1 MNSFA
6 HLLKQYI
13 NRIGASSY
21 WLAKRI
27 GVSSQTIDNWRNSKS
42 MPHKKDGVVQCAH
55 YLRLDEQETNI
66 FLKAAG
72 FGEAFLE
79 LHEQIYTD
87 YLKDLFKCLRNLH
100 QPVMLLLTQAGW
112 GEPPCRKAL
121 LAKAEQIYGAN
132 NVLHLQ
138 PPYSLEEDTNHY
150 FKHLGMQCGFNNVE
164 DAADFEYE
172 LKSRLEKSPIF
183 LMVSRLEQGET
194 EQREK
199 LAGILRNISEMYDE
213 RRLHVI
219 LAGGEKLASLKY
231 QQGSMSLL
239 NIAKEEYWHELT
251 LQETTILYQYENP
264 ETTINDDIL
273 QMLLNISGGHPQL
286 LKQCF
291 FLYREQPTLPL
302 TDYSN
307 VLAKAD
313 ILYQAFVPFLQDS
326 TKQQRLRM
334 LLSQHEVSQK
344 EPFILDSLIRYLY
357 WRNLLSSSSDRMLR
371 WRSES
376 IRLAGLK
383 ILNS

>member
-6 HLLKQYI
+6 NLLKQHI

-27 GVSSQTIDNWRNSKS
+27 GVSSQTIDNWRNGKS

-55 YLRLDEQETNI
+55 YLRLDEQETNV

-87 YLKDLFKCLRNLH
+87 YLKDLFKRLKNLH

-121 LAKAEQIYGAN
+121 LTKAEQIYGAN

-138 PPYSLEEDTNHY
+138 SPYSLEEDTNSY

-172 LKSRLEKSPIF
+172 LKFRLEESPIF

-199 LAGILRNISEMYDE
+199 LAGILRNICETYDD
-213 RRLHVI
+213 RRLYVI

-251 LQETTILYQYENP
+251 LKEAAILYQYENP
-264 ETTINDDIL
+264 ETTINDNVLKQFLD
-273 QMLLNISGGHPQL
+273 ISGGHPQL

-291 FLYREQPTLPL
+291 SMHREQPTLSL
-302 TDYSN
+302 TDYQN

-313 ILYQAFVPFLQDS
+313 ILYQAFVPFLQNS
-326 TKQQRLRM
+326 TQQQRLRM
-334 LLSQHEVSQK
+334 LLSQNEVSQK
-344 EPFILDSLIRYLY
+344 EPFILDTLIRYLY
-357 WRNLLSSSSDRMLR
+357 WRNLLSSSSNQMLC
-371 WRSES
+371 WRSEA
-376 IRLAGLK
+376 IRLAGLQ
-383 ILNS
+383 ILNA

>member
-6 HLLKQYI
+6 NLLKQHI

-21 WLAKRI
+21 WLGNRI
-27 GVSSQTIDNWRNSKS
+27 GVSSQTINNWRNSKS

-55 YLRLDEQETNI
+55 YLRLDEQETNA

-79 LHEQIYTD
+79 LHEQIYSD
-87 YLKDLFKCLRNLH
+87 YLKDLFKRLKNLH

-121 LAKAEQIYGAN
+121 LAKAEHIYGAN

-138 PPYSLEEDTNHY
+138 PPYSLEEDTNSY
-150 FKHLGMQCGFNNVE
+150 FKHLGMQCGFDNVE

-172 LKSRLEKSPIF
+172 LKSRLEESPIF

-199 LAGILRNISEMYDE
+199 LAGILRNICEIYDD

-231 QQGSMSLL
+231 EQGSMSLL
-239 NIAKEEYWHELT
+239 NIAKEEHWHELT
-251 LQETTILYQYENP
+251 LKDASILFQYENP
-264 ETTINDDIL
+264 ETTINDNIL
-273 QMLLNISGGHPQL
+273 KQLLDISGGHPQL

-291 FLYREQPTLPL
+291 SLYRKQPTLPL
-302 TDYSN
+302 TDYPN
-307 VLAKAD
+307 FLAKAD
-313 ILYQAFVPFLQDS
+313 ILYQSFVPFLQDS
-326 TKQQRLRM
+326 TQQQRLHS
-334 LLSQHEVSQK
+334 LLAENEVALA
-344 EPFILDSLIRYLY
+344 EPFILDNLIRKLY
-357 WRNLLSSSSDRMLR
+357 WQNLLASSSNKTLQ

-376 IRLAGLK
+376 IKIAGLQ
-383 ILNS
+383 ILNA